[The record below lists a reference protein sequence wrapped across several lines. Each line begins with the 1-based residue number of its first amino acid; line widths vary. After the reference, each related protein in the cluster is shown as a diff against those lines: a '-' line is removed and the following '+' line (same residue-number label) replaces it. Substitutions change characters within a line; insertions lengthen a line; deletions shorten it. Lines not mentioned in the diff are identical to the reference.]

1 MVYCIRADTDGWYA
15 RPLTNQWY
23 YFILVPSFAFFL
35 ALANLQPVK
44 RKEMAA
50 TVFIACAGWVTN
62 FFAGR
67 YIHNR
72 VRSRSL
78 LLTYAAH

>member
-15 RPLTNQWY
+15 RPLINKWY

-44 RKEMAA
+44 RKEMLA
-50 TVFIACAGWVTN
+50 TVIIACAGWVTN

-72 VRSRSL
+72 VRSFVL
-78 LLTYAAH
+78 NL

>member
-1 MVYCIRADTDGWYA
+1 MVYCIRAETDGWYA
-15 RPLTNQWY
+15 RPLTNKWY
-23 YFILVPSFAFFL
+23 HFILVPSFAFFL

-44 RKEMAA
+44 RKEMIA

-72 VRSRSL
+72 VRCFS
-78 LLTYAAH
+78 